1 MNLATVFNFFLIAGA
16 VQGFVFNIATL
27 LSRRKIEK
35 PVLFLN
41 MFVLFLSLN
50 NLQTWFIE
58 EGFVPAGFFLS
69 HFTIPWYVLIVPM
82 FYAFLV
88 YFLGIEK
95 TKYPFLAVTA
105 LIFIGEIASRTL
117 VLTLVGNG
125 IWPVESVALYNAV
138 EDAVTLAYSLFLY
151 TKAIRILYKYEG
163 LYQDILEYDNLN
175 WIKVFLKLGGVVILL
190 WFAAVILNLFADT
203 FQLPYS
209 YYPLRLGSSIL
220 IYWVGY
226 QAFFRYVLL
235 KDRIVLRAEIR
246 KDNTQKAQPPKSLSV
261 RPTDGIKEEAIFRNI
276 HQAIQRDQKY
286 LNPQL
291 SMEWMA
297 DELSMSTGNLSRLVN
312 RFSEHNFS
320 DYINSF
326 RVEESKKLLK
336 NAEFSDYTIAAIG
349 LECGFNSKSTFYAA
363 FKKFTGQTP
372 TNYRK

>member
-1 MNLATVFNFFLIAGA
+1 MNLTTVINFILLAGA
-16 VQGFVFNIATL
+16 VQGFVFNAATL
-27 LSRRKIEK
+27 LSRRRMEK

-41 MFVLFLSLN
+41 MFVLFISLN
-50 NLQTWFIE
+50 NLQSWVIE
-58 EGFVPAGFFLS
+58 QRLLPSGFFLNN
-69 HFTIPWYVLIVPM
+69 FTFPWYVLIVPT

-88 YFLGIEK
+88 YFLRIDK
-95 TKYPFLAVTA
+95 NKYPFLLVTVM
-105 LIFIGEIASRTL
+105 IFIVEIASRIV
-117 VLTLVGNG
+117 VLSIVEKG
-125 IWPVESVALYNAV
+125 IWTIESVALYNAI

-151 TKAIRILYKYEG
+151 IKAIRIVYRYEG

-175 WIKVFLKLGGVVILL
+175 WIKIFLKLGGLVILL
-190 WFAAVILNLFADT
+190 WLCAVILNLLDDT
-203 FQLPYS
+203 FHEPYS
-209 YYPLRLGSSIL
+209 YYPLRLASSVL

-226 QAFFRYVLL
+226 QAFFRYVLM

-246 KDNTQKAQPPKSLSV
+246 KDNSYREQPHRGLAVEKPNRK
-261 RPTDGIKEEAIFRNI
+261 KEEGMFQVI

-291 SMEWMA
+291 SMEFMA
-297 DELSMSTGNLSRLVN
+297 EEFSMSTGNLSRLVN
-312 RFSEHNFS
+312 RFSDYNFS

-336 NAEFSDYTIAAIG
+336 NSEFSEYTIAAIG

-372 TNYRK
+372 SQYRK